1 MNDRDW
7 KKLLGRMREGNV
19 VPVVGSR
26 LLLDSDGT
34 TSLYARVAERVL
46 KANKQVGGD
55 KPLPPFRELNA
66 AVTRLKA
73 LLPPAKAQDLYADV
87 DDALNEIREEGLGV
101 PMPLQQ
107 LAEITDFKLMVTLTP
122 DDLLARA
129 LLDRKRAVNAIVHAP
144 KLSTEEG
151 SDIGDWKS
159 PGSPVQLLYLFG
171 KAAQTPLFA
180 IHDEDVLEYAHNIIA
195 HGSHAPDNF
204 LGALRERDLLLIGC
218 NFPDWLSRF
227 VLRATR
233 KDRLTK
239 QGDNEPKQWLVER
252 FDKEDPFVGFLGAYS
267 PYTEVLGDM
276 DPVQFVAELHKR
288 WKAQAPE
295 STTGASPAAKPDGR
309 PQSALFFISYSRGD
323 LASAQQLHRALPDLG
338 VREHE
343 IWFDMEELKPGDEYK
358 QRIFEGIAGCKHFL
372 PLVSRSATEREEGF
386 VFSEWETAT
395 DRLPKLNRSP
405 EQPFLVPVVVDAE
418 NKPHLLRRPS
428 SLVKWQERNINF
440 GHAPAGQ
447 PDDTMRDFLQG
458 LVRQARLSSA
468 GG

>member
-26 LLLDSDGT
+26 LLLDNDGS
-34 TSLYARVAERVL
+34 TSLYARVAHKVL
-46 KANKQVGGD
+46 AANRQDVGD
-55 KPLPPFRELNA
+55 KPLPSFRELNA

-73 LLPPAKAQDLYADV
+73 TLPPAKAQDLYADI
-87 DDALNEIREEGLGV
+87 DDALNELKAEGLAV
-101 PMPLQQ
+101 PTPLKQ
-107 LAEITDFKLMVTLTP
+107 LAQIGDFKLMVTLTP

-129 LLDRKRAVNAIVHAP
+129 LLDEKRAVNPVVHAP
-144 KLSTEEG
+144 KLSTSEG
-151 SDIGDWKS
+151 TDIGDWKL

-227 VLRATR
+227 VLRTTR
-233 KDRLTK
+233 KERLTK

-252 FDKEDPFVGFLGAYS
+252 LDKEDPFVGFLGAYS
-267 PYTEVLGDM
+267 PYTEVLSDL

-288 WKAQAPE
+288 WQAQVPE
-295 STTGASPAAKPDGR
+295 ATGGAVPAVESNGQ

-323 LASAQQLHRALPDLG
+323 LASAQKLHQILLELG
-338 VREHE
+338 VRAHE
-343 IWFDMEELKPGDEYK
+343 IWFDQEELKPGDEYK
-358 QRIFEGIAGCKHFL
+358 QRIFEGIASCKHFL
-372 PLVSRSATEREEGF
+372 ALVSRSTTERDEGF
-386 VFSEWETAT
+386 VFSEWEAAT
-395 DRLPKLNRSP
+395 NRLPKLNRP
-405 EQPFLVPVVVDAE
+405 AEQPFLIPVVVDAE
-418 NKPHLLRRPS
+418 NKPDLFRKPT
-428 SLVKWQERNINF
+428 SLVAWKDRNINF
-440 GHAPAGQ
+440 GHAPAGE
-447 PDDTMRDFLQG
+447 PDKKMRDFLQG
-458 LVRQARLSSA
+458 LLRLIRLSSA
-468 GG
+468 GA